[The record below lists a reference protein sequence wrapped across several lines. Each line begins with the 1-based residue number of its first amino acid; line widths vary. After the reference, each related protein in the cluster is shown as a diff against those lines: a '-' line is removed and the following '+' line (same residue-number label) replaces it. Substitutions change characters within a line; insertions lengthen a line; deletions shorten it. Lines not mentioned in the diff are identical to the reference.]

1 MAAVQF
7 PILRSKKQRT
17 AAQQCWML
25 SQLNLC
31 DFIVSIM
38 KHLMVLI
45 IFSVS
50 RQQNS
55 VKSRADSSDLEF
67 RWNLKESR
75 ESFVEFWILSLV
87 L

>member
-1 MAAVQF
+1 MAAIQF

-25 SQLNLC
+25 SQFNSC

-38 KHLMVLI
+38 KHLMVLR

-55 VKSRADSSDLEF
+55 VKPRADSSDLEF
-67 RWNLKESR
+67 GWNLKESR